1 MSEFIVEADGCR
13 IEFGEL
19 NGLKY
24 KNSELK
30 IVLKPTESHRAIIK
44 EAKVKK
50 KQYKACI
57 AEVKV
62 NDINDCKS
70 GLEKSE
76 KILDKLSYYLAF
88 VFSPDVFFQNFKCYS
103 VGRSTKNID
112 TRPLRNMHVGRM
124 DKGSYISPEGIQE
137 FINRGFNK
145 FLNEDFNERTG
156 LRRVILWY
164 NAGREF
170 SYASPEITFAS
181 HFIALEILALYFA
194 NGKGSIHRSVF

>member
-1 MSEFIVEADGCR
+1 
-13 IEFGEL
+13 
-19 NGLKY
+19 
-24 KNSELK
+24 LK

-88 VFSPDVFFQNFKCYS
+88 VFNHEVFFQTFTSDS
-103 VGRSTKNID
+103 VGCNTKNSE
-112 TRPLRNMHVGRM
+112 TRLRNMPVGRM
-124 DKGSYISPEGIQE
+124 NNSSHISPEGIQE